1 MVRTIKR
8 TGLAILLLTAAG
20 MFPPAAAEAQSASR
34 DTLALSLD
42 QAIEY
47 GLKNAVSIREAQ
59 RIIANAEQRKREA
72 ISRGYPQV
80 SASVG
85 YTGYPSLPVSLIPS
99 EFTGGPPGGEPLE
112 VQFGTPHNA
121 SARAELSQLV
131 IDGAYFLGVK
141 ATKMLVNVEVE
152 RTKLSEIDL
161 RHNITQ
167 SYYSGLIANL
177 QVASV
182 QRNLDLVKKLA
193 GETRAYLDAGFVEE
207 IEADRLDRAVAEL
220 GISLNSALRDQ
231 DLAHDMLRYYMNM
244 DLDQPVALTD
254 RLDSLLLTDALSG
267 QESFSP
273 ENRLEYKLLLLQE
286 ETNEMNVRY
295 NRNLFVPTLTA
306 FASYEQQAQRQEFN
320 FFNADEPWFEIAV
333 VGFNLNIPIFDGF
346 YKRSLLE
353 QAQLQLEGIRLQQ
366 ESVSM
371 GLQLEV
377 SRARANYLSTADRL
391 TSLQESRDLAEKIY
405 NVTQVKYRE
414 GVGSSLELNTAL
426 QDFQNAEDQYIAGMY
441 QLLMARTELKKAL
454 GKYPT
459 NDPR

>member
-1 MVRTIKR
+1 MLLAAV
-8 TGLAILLLTAAG
+8 GLLPPVGSLAQTPSQDTTALG
-20 MFPPAAAEAQSASR
+20 
-34 DTLALSLD
+34 LN

-47 GLKNAVSIREAQ
+47 GIKNAVSTRDAQ
-59 RIIANAEQRKREA
+59 RIIASAEQRKREA

-80 SASVG
+80 SAEVG
-85 YTGYPSLPVSLIPS
+85 YTNFLSLPISLIPS
-99 EFTGGPPGGEPLE
+99 EFTGAPPGGEPLE
-112 VQFGTPHNA
+112 VQFGTPHNV
-121 SARAELSQLV
+121 SAKAEVSQLV

-141 ATKMLVNVEVE
+141 ATRMLVNVEVE

-182 QRNLDLVKKLA
+182 KRNLDLVKKLA

-231 DLAHDMLRYYMNM
+231 SLSYDMLRYYMNM
-244 DLDQPVALTD
+244 DLNQPIRLTD

-267 QESFSP
+267 QEGFAP
-273 ENRLEYKLLLLQE
+273 ENRQEYKLLLLQE

-295 NRNLFVPTLTA
+295 NRNLFLPTLTA
-306 FASYEQQAQRQEFN
+306 FASYEQQAQRQSFD
-320 FFNADEPWFEIAV
+320 FFDSDQPWFEIAV

-353 QAQLQLEGIRLQQ
+353 QAQLQLEGVLLQQ
-366 ESVSM
+366 ESVGM
-371 GLQLEV
+371 ALQLEV
-377 SRARANYLSTADRL
+377 SRARSNYLSTADRL
-391 TSLQESRDLAEKIY
+391 VSLQQSRDLAEKIY
-405 NVTQVKYRE
+405 NITQIKYRE

-441 QLLMARTELKKAL
+441 QLLIARTDLKKAL

>member
-1 MVRTIKR
+1 M
-8 TGLAILLLTAAG
+8 LLLAAVG
-20 MFPPAAAEAQSASR
+20 LLSPAAATAQTASMPGSASSSGK
-34 DTLALSLD
+34 DTTALSLD

-47 GLKNAVSIREAQ
+47 GLKNAVSTREAQ
-59 RIIANAEQRKREA
+59 RIIANAEERKREA

-182 QRNLDLVKKLA
+182 QRNLELVKKLA

-231 DLAHDMLRYYMNM
+231 SLSQDMLRYYMNM
-244 DLDQPVALTD
+244 PLNEPIRLTD

-267 QESFSP
+267 QEGFSP
-273 ENRLEYKLLLLQE
+273 ENRQEYKLLLLQE

-295 NRNLFVPTLTA
+295 NRNLFLPTLTA

-320 FFNADEPWFEIAV
+320 FFDGDQPWFEIAV

-346 YKRSLLE
+346 YKRSLLQ
-353 QAQLQLEGIRLQQ
+353 QAQLQLEGVKLQQ

-377 SRARANYLSTADRL
+377 SRARSNYLSTADRL
-391 TSLQESRDLAEKIY
+391 ISLQQSRDLSEKIY

-441 QLLMARTELKKAL
+441 QLLIARTDLKKAL

>member
-1 MVRTIKR
+1 MVPTSKR
-8 TGLAILLLTAAG
+8 TGLAILLLAVWG
-20 MFPPAAAEAQSASR
+20 MFPQAAAKAQPASR
-34 DTLALSLD
+34 DTMALSLD

-47 GLKNAVSIREAQ
+47 GLKNAVSTREAQ
-59 RIIANAEQRKREA
+59 RLIANAEQRKREA

-177 QVASV
+177 QVVSV
-182 QRNLDLVKKLA
+182 QRNLDLVRKLA
-193 GETRAYLDAGFVEE
+193 GETRAYLNAGFVEE

-244 DLDQPVALTD
+244 DLDQPIALTD

-273 ENRLEYKLLLLQE
+273 ENRLEYQLLLLQE

-377 SRARANYLSTADRL
+377 ARARATYLSTADRL
-391 TSLQESRDLAEKIY
+391 TSLQQSRDLAEKIY

-441 QLLMARTELKKAL
+441 QLLMARTDLKKAL

>member
-1 MVRTIKR
+1 MV
-8 TGLAILLLTAAG
+8 LLLAAVG
-20 MFPPAAAEAQSASR
+20 FLPPADSLAQSAPT
-34 DTLALSLD
+34 DTTALSLD

-47 GLKNAVSIREAQ
+47 GLKNAVSTREAQ

-80 SASVG
+80 SAAVG
-85 YTGYPSLPVSLIPS
+85 YTNYPSLPISLIPS

-121 SARAELSQLV
+121 SAKAEVSQLV

-177 QVASV
+177 QVQSV

-231 DLAHDMLRYYMNM
+231 SFSHDMLRYYMNM
-244 DLDQPVALTD
+244 ELSQPIRLTD

-267 QESFSP
+267 QEGFSP
-273 ENRLEYKLLLLQE
+273 ENRQEYKLLLLQE
-286 ETNEMNVRY
+286 ETNQMNVRY
-295 NRNLFVPTLTA
+295 NRNLFLPTLTA

-320 FFNADEPWFEIAV
+320 FFDGDQPWFEIAV

-353 QAQLQLEGIRLQQ
+353 QAELQLEGVRLQQ
-366 ESVSM
+366 ESVGM
-371 GLQLEV
+371 ALQLEV
-377 SRARANYLSTADRL
+377 SRARSNYLSTADRL
-391 TSLQESRDLAEKIY
+391 TSLQQSRDLAEKIY

-441 QLLMARTELKKAL
+441 QLLIARTDLKKAL